1 MTMRLTVVLLSVGMW
16 HSVSAQTPP
25 PIHQRPTT
33 VQALITGSPRL
44 RDGTYQASGKSSICG
59 VIPKLASL
67 TGEALFSVEFPN
79 DVPSQTPGSV
89 LSLSFASRELAS
101 GAPTTS
107 RFKLNVSVVDAQGGR
122 PPSYVLITDQPKA
135 TVAGTAK
142 LATAAGITTLTVQ
155 GRDEAGETINLT
167 VTCR

>member
-1 MTMRLTVVLLSVGMW
+1 MRTTALLISVVMW
-16 HSVSAQTPP
+16 HSVAAQSPS
-25 PIHQRPTT
+25 IHQRPTT

-44 RDGTYQASGKSSICG
+44 RDGTYVASGKSSICG
-59 VIPKLASL
+59 VIPKLSSL

-79 DVPSQTPGSV
+79 DLPGETSGSV
-89 LSLSFASRELAS
+89 RSLSFASRELAS
-101 GAPTTS
+101 GAPLAN

-122 PPSYVLITDQPKA
+122 PPAYVLITDPPKA
-135 TVAGTAK
+135 NVTGTAK

-155 GRDEAGETINLT
+155 GREESGETINLT